1 MSWEIGMNT
10 YTLIHVKQITNENQL
25 SAHGTLSALCND
37 LYGEENLKNHLD
49 IYICITDSLYCTLET
64 NQHIVSQIYSNFP
77 KKIIYLYMLYFFL
90 IKLSYIKT

>member
-25 SAHGTLSALCND
+25 SAHGALSALCND

-49 IYICITDSLYCTLET
+49 IYICITDSLYCTLEI